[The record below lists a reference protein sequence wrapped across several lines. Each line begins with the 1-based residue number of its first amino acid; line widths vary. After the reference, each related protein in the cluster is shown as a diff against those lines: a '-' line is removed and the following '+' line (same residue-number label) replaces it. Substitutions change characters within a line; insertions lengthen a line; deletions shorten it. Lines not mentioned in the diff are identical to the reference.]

1 MSVQILDG
9 IRLIEVADWGFV
21 PSAGT
26 VLGDWGADVIKVE
39 HPVRGDPMRGLV
51 TSGLVP
57 GARGVNFFVEHL
69 SRNKRSIGVDLNR
82 PEGRAILDR
91 LVRDADIFLTNFL
104 PDARQRLRITYEDLR
119 AVNPR
124 LIYAKGHGQGQKGPD
139 AGRGG
144 YDGCS
149 FWARGGVADRLTTP
163 GQPLVQ
169 QRPAFGDFTGGM
181 FLAGGIAGALFHR
194 ERTGEGIEVDV
205 SLLGNA
211 AWIMAPDIVAAMTYG
226 FELPP
231 SGATNAPNPLVHTYF
246 AADGK
251 GVVLMMLQSERFWPI
266 AARTLGCE
274 ALLAD
279 ARFDTP
285 DKRQR
290 EAAALVAELK
300 ALFATRPRT
309 EWAERLNASECIW
322 APLQSPAEIP
332 ADPQVIANGYVQE
345 FDHPTQ
351 GRFRVTASPVQFGNE
366 APAVRRAAQ
375 ELGADTETTLLE
387 IGYTWEEIAAFK
399 DAGAIC

>member
-1 MSVQILDG
+1 MLPILQG
-9 IRLIEVADWGFV
+9 LRLIEVADWGFV
-21 PSAGT
+21 PSAAT
-26 VLGDWGADVIKVE
+26 VLGDWGAEIIKIE

-69 SRNKRSIGVDLNR
+69 SRNKRSVGVDLNTA
-82 PEGRAILDR
+82 EGREILYR
-91 LVRDADIFLTNFL
+91 MVRTADIFLTNFL
-104 PDARQRLRITYEDLR
+104 PDARQRLAITYEELR
-119 AVNPR
+119 PLNPR

-181 FLAGGIAGALFHR
+181 FLAGGIAGALYHR
-194 ERTGEGIEVDV
+194 ERSGEGIEVDV

-211 AWIMAPDIVAAMTYG
+211 VWIMAPDVVAAMTYG

-231 SGATNAPNPLVHTYF
+231 SGAMGTANPLVNTYF

-251 GVVLMMLQSERFWPI
+251 GVVLMMLQAERFWPLTVQ
-266 AARTLGCE
+266 ALGCE
-274 ALLAD
+274 SLLAD
-279 ARFDTP
+279 PRFDSA

-290 EAAALVAELK
+290 EPAALVEALK
-300 ALFATRPRT
+300 ALIATKPRA
-309 EWAERLNASECIW
+309 EWAARLNASECIW

-332 ADPQVIANGYVQE
+332 DDPQVIANGYVQQFE
-345 FDHPTQ
+345 HPTH
-351 GRFRVTASPVQFGNE
+351 GAFRVSASPVQFGNQAAE
-366 APAVRRAAQ
+366 VRRPAA
-375 ELGADTETTLLE
+375 ELGADTEETLLE
-387 IGYTWEEIAAFK
+387 LGYTWDEIAALK
-399 DAGAIC
+399 DRGAIC

>member
-1 MSVQILDG
+1 MRILDG

-26 VLGDWGADVIKVE
+26 VLADWGADVIKIE

-51 TSGLVP
+51 TSGIVP

-69 SRNKRSIGVDLNR
+69 SRNKRSIGIDLNR

-91 LVRDADIFLTNFL
+91 LLRDADIFLTNFL
-104 PDARQRLRITYEDLR
+104 PDARQRLRITYEDLH
-119 AVNPR
+119 ALNPR

-181 FLAGGIAGALFHR
+181 FLAGGIAGALYHR

-226 FELPP
+226 FELPQ
-231 SGATNAPNPLVHTYF
+231 SGTVQSPNPLVHTYF

-266 AARTLGCE
+266 AASALGCQH
-274 ALLAD
+274 LLAD
-279 ARFDTP
+279 PRFDTP

-290 EAAALVAELK
+290 EAAALVAELG
-300 ALFATRPRT
+300 ALFATRPRR
-309 EWAERLNASECIW
+309 EWAECLNASECIW
-322 APLQSPAEIP
+322 APLQSPSEIP
-332 ADPQVIANGYVQE
+332 ADPQVVANGYVQE
-345 FDHPTQ
+345 FEHPTH
-351 GRFRVTASPVQFGNE
+351 GRFRVTASPVQFANE
-366 APAVRRAAQ
+366 APSVRRAAP
-375 ELGADTETTLLE
+375 ELGADTEATLLAA
-387 IGYTWEEIAAFK
+387 GYTWEEIAAFK
-399 DAGAIC
+399 EAGAIG

>member
-1 MSVQILDG
+1 MQILEG

-26 VLGDWGADVIKVE
+26 VLGDWGADVIKIE

-82 PEGRAILDR
+82 PEGRAVLDK
-91 LVRDADIFLTNFL
+91 LVSTADIFLTNFL
-104 PDARQRLRITYEDLR
+104 PDARERMRITYEDLR
-119 AVNPR
+119 KVNPR
-124 LIYAKGHGQGQKGPD
+124 LIYAKGHGQGQRGPD

-194 ERTGEGIEVDV
+194 ERTGEGLEVDV

-226 FELPP
+226 FELPQ
-231 SGATNAPNPLVHTYF
+231 SGMMGAVNPLVHTYF
-246 AADGK
+246 AADGR
-251 GVVLMMLQSERFWPI
+251 GVVLMMLQSERFWPL

-274 ALLAD
+274 ALLSD
-279 ARFDTP
+279 PRFDTP
-285 DKRQR
+285 QKRQH
-290 EAAALVAELK
+290 EPAALVEELT
-300 ALFATRPRT
+300 ALFATRPRA

-332 ADPQVIANGYVQE
+332 VDPQVIANGYVQE
-345 FDHPTQ
+345 FEHPSH
-351 GRFRVTASPVQFGNE
+351 GRFRVTASPVQFANE
-366 APAVRRAAQ
+366 APPVRRAAQ
-375 ELGADTETTLLE
+375 ELGADTESTLLE
-387 IGYTWEEIAAFK
+387 MGYTWEDIAGLK
-399 DAGAIC
+399 EAGAIC

>member
-1 MSVQILDG
+1 MQNILKD
-9 IRLIEVADWGFV
+9 IRVVEVADWGFV

-26 VLGDWGADVIKVE
+26 VLGDWGAEVIKIE

-69 SRNKRSIGVDLNR
+69 SRNKRSVGIDLNR
-82 PEGRAILDR
+82 PEGLAVLRR
-91 LVRDADIFLTNFL
+91 LVGEADIFLTNFL
-104 PDARQRLRITYEDLR
+104 PSARQRLGITWEDLR
-119 AVNPR
+119 PLNPR
-124 LIYAKGHGQGQKGPD
+124 LIYAKGHGQGQHGPD
-139 AGRGG
+139 ADRGG

-149 FWARGGVADRLTTP
+149 FWARGGIADRLTTP

-181 FLAGGIAGALFHR
+181 FLAGGIAAALFHR

-211 AWIMAPDIVAAMTYG
+211 AWIMAPDIVAAMAYG

-231 SGATNAPNPLVHTYF
+231 SGATGVPNPLVHTYF
-246 AADGK
+246 AQDGK
-251 GVVLMMLQSERFWPI
+251 GIVLMMLQSERFWPI

-274 ALLAD
+274 HLLD
-279 ARFDTP
+279 DPRFDTAE
-285 DKRQR
+285 KRR
-290 EAAALVAELK
+290 AESAALTESLK
-300 ALFATRPRT
+300 ALFATRPRA
-309 EWAERLNASECIW
+309 EWAARLNDSECIW

-345 FDHPTQ
+345 FEHPTH

-366 APAVRRAAQ
+366 APAIRGAAP
-375 ELGADTETTLLE
+375 ELGADTERTLLE
-387 IGYTWEEIAAFK
+387 LGYTWEELAALK
-399 DAGAIC
+399 DAGAIL

>member
-1 MSVQILDG
+1 MQILEG

-26 VLGDWGADVIKVE
+26 VLGDWGADVIKIE

-82 PEGRAILDR
+82 PEGRAVLYK
-91 LVRDADIFLTNFL
+91 LVSTADIFLTNFL
-104 PDARQRLRITYEDLR
+104 PDARERMHITYEDLR
-119 AVNPR
+119 KVNPR
-124 LIYAKGHGQGQKGPD
+124 LIYAKGHGQGQRGPD

-194 ERTGEGIEVDV
+194 ERTGEGLEVDV

-226 FELPP
+226 FRAAA
-231 SGATNAPNPLVHTYF
+231 GRRRWAP
-246 AADGK
+246 
-251 GVVLMMLQSERFWPI
+251 PI
-266 AARTLGCE
+266 ARAHLLRRRRQGRRVDDAAE
-274 ALLAD
+274 RALLA
-279 ARFDTP
+279 ARGAHARLRGAALRSTVRHP
-285 DKRQR
+285 EKRQH
-290 EAAALVAELK
+290 EAAALVDELT
-300 ALFATRPRT
+300 ALFATRPRRVGRT
-309 EWAERLNASECIW
+309 PERLRMHLGAAAVAVGNSRRSAGDRQRLRPGIRAPITRAPSAS
-322 APLQSPAEIP
+322 
-332 ADPQVIANGYVQE
+332 
-345 FDHPTQ
+345 
-351 GRFRVTASPVQFGNE
+351 
-366 APAVRRAAQ
+366 RRARCSSPTKPRRSRRAPRSS
-375 ELGADTETTLLE
+375 APTRSRRCSRWA
-387 IGYTWEEIAAFK
+387 TWEDIAGLK
-399 DAGAIC
+399 EAGAIC

>member
-1 MSVQILDG
+1 MQILEG

-26 VLGDWGADVIKVE
+26 VLGDWGADVIKIE

-82 PEGRAILDR
+82 PEGRAVLDK
-91 LVRDADIFLTNFL
+91 LVSTSDIFLTNFL
-104 PDARQRLRITYEDLR
+104 PDARERMRITYEDLR
-119 AVNPR
+119 KVNPR
-124 LIYAKGHGQGQKGPD
+124 LIYAKGHGQGQRGPD

-194 ERTGEGIEVDV
+194 ERTGEGLEVDV

-226 FELPP
+226 FELPQ
-231 SGATNAPNPLVHTYF
+231 SGVMGAANPLVHTYF
-246 AADGK
+246 AADGR
-251 GVVLMMLQSERFWPI
+251 GVVLMMLQSERFWPL

-274 ALLAD
+274 ALLSD
-279 ARFDTP
+279 PRFDTP
-285 DKRQR
+285 DKRQH
-290 EAAALVAELK
+290 EAAALVEELTT
-300 ALFATRPRT
+300 LFATRPRA

-345 FDHPTQ
+345 FEHPSHGT
-351 GRFRVTASPVQFGNE
+351 FRVTASPVQFANE
-366 APAVRRAAQ
+366 APEVRRAAQ
-375 ELGADTETTLLE
+375 ELGADTESTLLE
-387 IGYTWEEIAAFK
+387 MGYTWEDIAGLK
-399 DAGAIC
+399 ESGAIC

>member
-1 MSVQILDG
+1 MRILEG

-26 VLGDWGADVIKVE
+26 VLGDWGAEVIKIE

-69 SRNKRSIGVDLNR
+69 SRNKRSVGLDLNTDA
-82 PEGRAILDR
+82 GRAVLDR
-91 LVRDADIFLTNFL
+91 LVADADIFLTNFL

-119 AVNPR
+119 AINPR

-139 AGRGG
+139 AHRGG

-149 FWARGGVADRLTTP
+149 FWARGGVADRLTPP
-163 GQPLVQ
+163 GAPLVQ

-194 ERTGEGIEVDV
+194 ERSGEGIEVDV

-226 FELPP
+226 FELPQ
-231 SGATNAPNPLVHTYF
+231 SGMMGSPNPLVHTYM
-246 AADGK
+246 ASDGK
-251 GVVLMMLQSERFWPI
+251 GVVLMMLQAERFWPI
-266 AARTLGCE
+266 AAQALGCE

-279 ARFDTP
+279 PRFDSP
-285 DKRQR
+285 EKRQR
-290 EAAALVAELK
+290 EPAALVAELT
-300 ALFATRPRT
+300 ALFATRPRH

-332 ADPQVIANGYVQE
+332 ADPQVVANGYVQE
-345 FDHPTQ
+345 FDHPTH

-366 APAVRRAAQ
+366 APEIRRAAA

-387 IGYTWEEIAAFK
+387 LGYTWEEIGALK
-399 DAGAIC
+399 EAGAIP

>member
-1 MSVQILDG
+1 MQVLEG

-26 VLGDWGADVIKVE
+26 VLGDWGAEIIKIE

-69 SRNKRSIGVDLNR
+69 GRNKRSVGIDLNR

-91 LVRDADIFLTNFL
+91 LVREADVFLTNFL
-104 PDARQRLRITYEDLR
+104 PAARERLGIRYEDLR

-231 SGATNAPNPLVHTYF
+231 SGATGVPNPLVHTYF

-251 GVVLMMLQSERFWPI
+251 GIVLMMLQSERFWPI
-266 AARTLGCE
+266 AARALGCE
-274 ALLAD
+274 ALLTD

-285 DKRQR
+285 EKRQR
-290 EAAALVAELK
+290 EAAALAAELK
-300 ALFATRPRT
+300 ALFATRSRR
-309 EWAERLNASECIW
+309 EWAARLDASECIW

-332 ADPQVIANGYVQE
+332 NDPQVIANGYVQE
-345 FDHPTQ
+345 FDHPTH

-366 APAVRRAAQ
+366 ASTVRRAAA
-375 ELGADTETTLLE
+375 ELGADTEATLLE

-399 DAGAIC
+399 EAGAIS